1 MARFSIKRYLPRS
14 LYGRAALI
22 LLVPIVTIQL
32 VVSFAFIQR
41 LYEDVTAQM
50 TQNISVELQLLLDI
64 VESAGNVEEAATKLV
79 QTANALDIDVTFPGA
94 DVQERRRFTDLS
106 GRAIRETLDQ
116 QFETLRAV
124 DLVSLDKTVQASL
137 ETSKGVLEVA
147 FSRRRVAVSN
157 PHQLLVLMLFTA
169 VLMTVISY
177 LFLRNQLRPIRRL
190 ARAAEAFGKGRNE
203 PYYPGGALEVRSA
216 GAAFLNMRAR
226 IERQIEQRT
235 LMLSGVSHD
244 LRTPLTRLKLGL
256 SMQPDTEE
264 IKDLIGDV
272 DEMER
277 LIEAFLDFA
286 KADAQEE
293 LERAD
298 PIALVKDLVANAQRS
313 GKSVELAGEIPD
325 AVDMK
330 LRPLSVRRAV
340 ENLINNAVR
349 YGTVAQV
356 EIAVL
361 ETALRI
367 SVEDNG
373 PGIPEARREQ
383 AVKAF
388 SRLDASRNQNAGS
401 GVGLGLA
408 IAADVARSHGGTLRL
423 GDSDHLGGLKAE
435 LVLPR

>member
-22 LLVPIVTIQL
+22 LLVPIITIQL

-50 TQNISVELQLLLDI
+50 TQNISVELQLLLDVI
-64 VESAGNVEEAATKLV
+64 EEAEGEEVARVQVL
-79 QTANALDIDVTFPGA
+79 QTAKALDMIATLPGGQVEA
-94 DVQERRRFTDLS
+94 RVGFADLS
-106 GRAIRETLDQ
+106 GKAIRETLAE
-116 QFETLRAV
+116 QFDTLLAV
-124 DLVSLDKTVQASL
+124 DLVSIDKTVQASL
-137 ETSKGVLEVA
+137 GTSKGVLDVS
-147 FSRRRVAVSN
+147 FSRRRVAATN

-169 VLMTVISY
+169 ILMTIISY
-177 LFLRNQLRPIRRL
+177 LFLRNQIRPIRRL

-203 PYYPGGALEVRSA
+203 PYHPSGATEVRSA
-216 GAAFLNMRAR
+216 GSAFLNMRAR

-256 SMQPDTEE
+256 SMQPDSNDTQ
-264 IKDLIGDV
+264 DLIGDV

-277 LIEAFLDFA
+277 LIEAFLDFS
-286 KADAQEE
+286 KADALEE
-293 LERAD
+293 LEETD
-298 PIALVKDLVANAQRS
+298 PVSLLKDLVANAQRA
-313 GKSVELAGEIPD
+313 GKAVEIVGGLPKQ
-325 AVDMK
+325 VTMK
-330 LRPLSVRRAV
+330 LRPLSLQRAI

-349 YGTVAQV
+349 YGSKAQV
-356 EIAVL
+356 EVAVL

-373 PGIPEARREQ
+373 PGIPAAQREQ

-423 GDSDHLGGLKAE
+423 GDSKELGGLKAE

>member
-50 TQNISVELQLLLDI
+50 TQNITVELQLLLDT
-64 VESAGNVEEAATKLV
+64 VEGAASMENAAQQVAATAA
-79 QTANALDIDVTFPGA
+79 TLDMQIAFPGA
-94 DVQERRRFTDLS
+94 MVEERRLFTDLS
-106 GRAIRETLDQ
+106 GRVIRDTLSQ
-116 QFETLRAV
+116 TFEGLRAV
-124 DLVSLDKTVQASL
+124 DLVSGDKTVQVSL
-137 ETSKGVLEVA
+137 DTGKGILDVA
-147 FSRRRVAVSN
+147 FSRRRVAASN

-169 VLMTVISY
+169 ILMTIISY

-190 ARAAEAFGKGRNE
+190 ARAAEAFGKGRHE
-203 PYYPGGALEVRSA
+203 PYYPGGASEVRSA

-256 SMQPDTEE
+256 SMQPETKD

-286 KADAQEE
+286 KADALEE
-293 LERAD
+293 LERGSPVD
-298 PIALVKDLVANAQRS
+298 LVKELVANARRT
-313 GKSVELAGEIPD
+313 GKAVELAGAIPD
-325 AVDMK
+325 VVSMK

-349 YGTVAQV
+349 YGTRAQV
-356 EIAVL
+356 EIVVL

-367 SVEDNG
+367 SVEDDG

-388 SRLDASRNQNAGS
+388 SRLDAARNQNAGS

-423 GDSDHLGGLKAE
+423 GDSKSLGGLKAE

>member
-1 MARFSIKRYLPRS
+1 MTRFSIKRYLPRS

-41 LYEDVTAQM
+41 LYEGVTAQM
-50 TQNISVELQLLLDI
+50 TQNISVELELLLDI
-64 VESAGNVEEAATKLV
+64 VEDAPDVALAGEQVTAAAEAL
-79 QTANALDIDVTFPGA
+79 QMDVVFPGTVVA
-94 DVQERRRFTDLS
+94 ERRRIWDLS
-106 GRAIRETLDQ
+106 GRAIRNTLAQ
-116 QFETLRAV
+116 QFDELRAV
-124 DLVSLDKTVQASL
+124 DMVSLDKTVQASL
-137 ETSKGVLEVA
+137 DTSKGVLDVSFA
-147 FSRRRVAVSN
+147 RRRVAATN

-169 VLMTVISY
+169 ILMTIISY

-190 ARAAEAFGKGRNE
+190 ARAAEAFGKGRHE
-203 PYYPGGALEVRSA
+203 PYYPSGASEVRSA

-256 SMQPDTEE
+256 SMQPETEE
-264 IKDLIGDV
+264 TKALIGDV
-272 DEMER
+272 DDMER

-286 KADAQEE
+286 KADALEE
-293 LERAD
+293 LERTD
-298 PIALVKDLVANAQRS
+298 PVAMVSEVVANAQRA
-313 GKSVELAGEIPD
+313 GRRVELVTD
-325 AVDMK
+325 AATAISMK
-330 LRPLSVRRAV
+330 IRPLSVRRAV

-349 YGTVAQV
+349 YGTRARV
-356 EIAVL
+356 EVAVL

-367 SVEDNG
+367 SVEDDG
-373 PGIPEARREQ
+373 PGIPEAQREQ

-408 IAADVARSHGGTLRL
+408 IAADVARSHGGSLRL
-423 GDSDHLGGLKAE
+423 GDSETLGGLKAE
-435 LVLPR
+435 LILPR

>member
-1 MARFSIKRYLPRS
+1 M
-14 LYGRAALI
+14 
-22 LLVPIVTIQL
+22 LVPIVTIQL

-64 VESAGNVEEAATKLV
+64 VEDAKNVEEAATKLI

-94 DVQERRRFTDLS
+94 DVRERRRFTDLS

-264 IKDLIGDV
+264 TKDLIGDV

-298 PIALVKDLVANAQRS
+298 PIDLVKDLVANAQRA
-313 GKSVELAGEIPD
+313 GKSVELAGDIPD
-325 AVDMK
+325 AVNMK

-349 YGTVAQV
+349 YGTFAQV
-356 EIAVL
+356 EVAVL